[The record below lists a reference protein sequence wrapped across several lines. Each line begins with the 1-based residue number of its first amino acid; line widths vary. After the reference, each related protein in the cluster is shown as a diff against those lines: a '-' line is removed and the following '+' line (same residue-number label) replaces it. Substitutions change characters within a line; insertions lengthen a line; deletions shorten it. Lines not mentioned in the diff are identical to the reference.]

1 MCEMLPRKLSFS
13 QCRTVVT
20 TICLCDKTNYT
31 RSKIGICY
39 RGYRPIT
46 AHAAPPVFYRLSSQ
60 LKNNCSLK
68 PVFYNTTRWPTQSS
82 YFRVLSLRSNIS
94 PQFLAG
100 PFIRRAIHH
109 LFSLAGHSRPAQT
122 QSLYMIFGIDIP
134 PKFYE
139 FYLSARNC
147 ELQKTIVFSMF
158 FSDNRVF
165 GICTNRANPPFCPS
179 SIIFSQIPN
188 KGIF

>member
-1 MCEMLPRKLSFS
+1 MCEMLPRKLLFS
-13 QCRTVVT
+13 QCRTVFP

-31 RSKIGICY
+31 CSKIGICY

-68 PVFYNTTRWPTQSS
+68 PVFYNTTRWPTQPS

-100 PFIRRAIHH
+100 PFIRRAIHRPFFTRRTQPSCSNTITIH
-109 LFSLAGHSRPAQT
+109 DFWYWYTTQILRILFERKKLRIT
-122 QSLYMIFGIDIP
+122 
-134 PKFYE
+134 KK
-139 FYLSARNC
+139 LSFFN
-147 ELQKTIVFSMF
+147 V

-165 GICTNRANPPFCPS
+165 GISAKSGKS
-179 SIIFSQIPN
+179 SVLP
-188 KGIF
+188 